1 MAARVVKEVE
11 LGFVEEAEDPEQ
23 LTSPHFPSKVGGK
36 PAWLDNV
43 RLPRPED
50 TECGACRKPMT
61 FLLQVYAPVPVDD
74 SVAPE
79 GAEYHRTM
87 FVFMCRDPGCHSVG
101 VSKSFKVLQCQL
113 DEVVDST
120 SCLNEDGLC
129 ADVSNLSLSADKTK
143 CDGSM
148 PTLNGLG
155 SDHNSTG
162 SEHDPATPGP
172 SESKTTDSHA
182 SDDALQISSNSQ
194 TPSPIPNSQ
203 SHLCI
208 VCGCSESK
216 RCGRCMQAHYCS
228 KEHQTLDWKAGHK
241 RFCED
246 LANSKLMLGDLNYD
260 PSSSVVLPEY
270 EIVTELEPEL
280 TSHGNRE
287 QERSEEERMADYYK
301 YIESGK
307 CGVGKG
313 GEMSAK
319 ALKDAAT
326 SEHKMDKQ
334 FQAFK
339 KRVAIEPEQVRK
351 EGERERGK
359 ERMGGG
365 ERD

>member
-23 LTSPHFPSKVGGK
+23 LTSPHFPSKMGGK
-36 PAWLDNV
+36 PAWLDNA

-74 SVAPE
+74 SAAPE
-79 GAEYHRTM
+79 GAEYHRTI
-87 FVFMCRDPGCHSVG
+87 FVFMCRNPGCHGIG
-101 VSKSFKVLQCQL
+101 VSKSFKVLRCLL

-120 SCLNEDGLC
+120 SC
-129 ADVSNLSLSADKTK
+129 ADVSNLLLSTEKTK
-143 CDGSM
+143 GDDPI

-155 SDHNSTG
+155 SNHNSTA
-162 SEHDPATPGP
+162 SKCDPTTPEP
-172 SESKTTDSHA
+172 SESAKTTDSHTF
-182 SDDALQISSNSQ
+182 DDAPQISSNSQ
-194 TPSPIPNSQ
+194 APSSIPNSQ

-208 VCGCSESK
+208 VCGCSGPK

-241 RFCED
+241 HFCED
-246 LANSKLMLGDLNYD
+246 LASGKLMLGDLNYD
-260 PSSSVVLPEY
+260 PSSGVALPEY
-270 EIVTELEPEL
+270 EIVTELEPDL
-280 TSHGNRE
+280 TSHGNGE

-307 CGVGKG
+307 CGEGKG

-319 ALKDAAT
+319 ALKDVAT

-334 FQAFK
+334 FRTFK

-351 EGERERGK
+351 EEGERGK
-359 ERMGGG
+359 ERK
-365 ERD
+365 ERERE